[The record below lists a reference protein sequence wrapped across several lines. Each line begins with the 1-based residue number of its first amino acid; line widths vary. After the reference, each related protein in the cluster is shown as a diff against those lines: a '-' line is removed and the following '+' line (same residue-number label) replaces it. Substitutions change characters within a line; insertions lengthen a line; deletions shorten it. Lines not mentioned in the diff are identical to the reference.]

1 MKEKL
6 VVTSLFNCG
15 VLIKSQDATILVDGI
30 NKGSESFDGLSESA
44 IHKLMNCEEPFGA
57 VDYLLFT
64 HDHKDHLDRDRLREY
79 IKKNGVRGIF
89 VPNGS
94 DPPKGQLELG
104 ESTLTYFRTTHL
116 EPIAKPVDH
125 CGLLLEIGG
134 KKIYF
139 SGDSEFRTMEQTEN
153 LRGISVDIAFYN
165 PFHLN
170 MPAGRDI
177 MKSVNA
183 KHNFIYHLPSMEKD
197 QYAIRK
203 RALSD
208 FDKYREDLSGLKLIL
223 EPMEICYSWS

>member
-15 VLIKSQDATILVDGI
+15 VFIKSQKATILVDGI

-44 IHKLMNCEEPFGA
+44 IHKLMNCEEPFGV

-79 IKKNGVRGIF
+79 IRKNRVRGIF
-89 VPNGS
+89 IPGGN

-116 EPIAKPVDH
+116 APIAKPVDH

-183 KHNFIYHLPSMEKD
+183 KHNFIYHLPPEEKD

-203 RALSD
+203 RALND
-208 FDKYREDLSGLKLIL
+208 FGKYREDLSGLKLIL
-223 EPMEICYSWS
+223 KPMEICYSWS